1 MPIICRKQVTSQ
13 YENTLKHEKMNIII
27 TLPSDL
33 IAAIVSR
40 RKQIEFR
47 KCLPKHFNPVDD
59 WVYVIE
65 KGTKNVV
72 ARFRVMYF
80 QKEYDPI
87 EIWHTYGRLIWVSFE
102 WFVKYTSTAKIYYL
116 WHISE
121 PEYLEK
127 PLHRGAF
134 FGLSCNPQSYVYTRL
149 TIK

>member
-1 MPIICRKQVTSQ
+1 
-13 YENTLKHEKMNIII
+13 MNVII

-40 RKQIEFR
+40 QNQIEFR
-47 KCLPKHFNPVDD
+47 KNLPRHFNSIDD

-72 ARFRVMYF
+72 ARFRVNYF

-87 EIWHTYGRLIWVSFE
+87 EIWHTYGHLIWVNSD
-102 WFVKYTSTAKIYYL
+102 WFMKYASTTRDYYL

-134 FGLSCNPQSYVYTRL
+134 FGLSSNPQSYVYTRL
-149 TIK
+149 TVK

>member
-1 MPIICRKQVTSQ
+1 
-13 YENTLKHEKMNIII
+13 MNIII

-40 RKQIEFR
+40 RKQIELR
-47 KCLPKHFNPVDD
+47 KCFPKHFNRVDD

-72 ARFRVMYF
+72 ARFRVIYF
-80 QKEYDPI
+80 QKKYDPI
-87 EIWHTYGRLIWVSFE
+87 EIWHTNGRQIWVDFN
-102 WFVKYTSTAKIYYL
+102 WFVKYTSTAKVYYL

-149 TIK
+149 TVK

>member
-1 MPIICRKQVTSQ
+1 
-13 YENTLKHEKMNIII
+13 MNIVI
-27 TLPSDL
+27 TLPKVL
-33 IAAIVSR
+33 IDAIVSR

-47 KCLPKHFNPVDD
+47 KNFPKHFNTIDD

-72 ARFRVMYF
+72 ARFHVTYF

-87 EIWHTYGRLIWVSFE
+87 EVWHTYGRSIWVDFN
-102 WFVKYTSTAKIYYL
+102 WFMRYTSTAKVYYL

-127 PLHRGAF
+127 PLHRGIF
-134 FGLSCNPQSYVYTRL
+134 FGFSSNPQSFAYTQVYL
-149 TIK
+149 K